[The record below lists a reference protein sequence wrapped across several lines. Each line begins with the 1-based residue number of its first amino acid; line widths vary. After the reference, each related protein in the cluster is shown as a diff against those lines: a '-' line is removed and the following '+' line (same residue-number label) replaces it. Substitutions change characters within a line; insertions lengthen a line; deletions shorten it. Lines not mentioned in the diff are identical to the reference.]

1 MYPLFQAVVYFKEP
15 AGVGEREN
23 GNLMLPLSYAARR
36 KRYWIT
42 GSSCEMELIT
52 RPMDSIWNVHG
63 NTVHPTFGN
72 ISPTCLIS

>member
-23 GNLMLPLSYAARR
+23 GNLMLPHLSAARR
-36 KRYWIT
+36 NLGNHKTI
-42 GSSCEMELIT
+42 CEIELIT
-52 RPMDSIWNVHG
+52 RPTDSIWNVRG
-63 NTVHPTFGN
+63 NTVHPTSGN